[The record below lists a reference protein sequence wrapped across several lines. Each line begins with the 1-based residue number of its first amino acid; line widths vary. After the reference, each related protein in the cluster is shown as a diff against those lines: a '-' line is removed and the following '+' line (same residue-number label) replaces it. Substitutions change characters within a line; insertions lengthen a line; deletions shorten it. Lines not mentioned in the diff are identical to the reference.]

1 MAKKSAEFDV
11 IVYGASGFTGRLV
24 AEYLTARGIKGWAM
38 AGRSAA
44 KLAEVRDLI
53 GAPANT
59 PLVEADASDPASL
72 TAMCNRAR
80 VILTTVG
87 PYQIHGNELV
97 AACAA
102 TGTDY
107 VDLCGEPLWMRE
119 MIDAHNDAAKKSGA
133 RITFSCGFDSIP
145 FDLGVWFLQQ
155 EAIKRHSK
163 PAPRVKGR
171 VRKMQGG
178 ASGGTIASLTETMKA
193 VAAKPSLVGLLKSSF
208 ALTPGFE
215 GPSQPTGLFPE
226 YDSASGTWTAPFV
239 MAAINTK
246 NVHRT
251 NFLLDH
257 AYGEDFAYD
266 EMMMT
271 TAGEAGKAIAE
282 GIAKALKSANPFGDG
297 PIPKQGEGPSKDER
311 ENGFYDILFF
321 GEMGDGTTLC
331 AAVSGDKDPGYGST
345 SKMIAES
352 ALALLE
358 NETAGG
364 VFTPGAIIAA
374 PLIKR
379 LQAHAGLT
387 FKMQD

>member
-1 MAKKSAEFDV
+1 
-11 IVYGASGFTGRLV
+11 
-24 AEYLTARGIKGWAM
+24 
-38 AGRSAA
+38 
-44 KLAEVRDLI
+44 
-53 GAPANT
+53 
-59 PLVEADASDPASL
+59 
-72 TAMCNRAR
+72 
-80 VILTTVG
+80 
-87 PYQIHGNELV
+87 
-97 AACAA
+97 
-102 TGTDY
+102 
-107 VDLCGEPLWMRE
+107 
-119 MIDAHNDAAKKSGA
+119 
-133 RITFSCGFDSIP
+133 
-145 FDLGVWFLQQ
+145 
-155 EAIKRHSK
+155 
-163 PAPRVKGR
+163 
-171 VRKMQGG
+171 
-178 ASGGTIASLTETMKA
+178 
-193 VAAKPSLVGLLKSSF
+193 
-208 ALTPGFE
+208 
-215 GPSQPTGLFPE
+215 
-226 YDSASGTWTAPFV
+226 
-239 MAAINTK
+239 
-246 NVHRT
+246 
-251 NFLLDH
+251 
-257 AYGEDFAYD
+257 
-266 EMMMT
+266 MMT